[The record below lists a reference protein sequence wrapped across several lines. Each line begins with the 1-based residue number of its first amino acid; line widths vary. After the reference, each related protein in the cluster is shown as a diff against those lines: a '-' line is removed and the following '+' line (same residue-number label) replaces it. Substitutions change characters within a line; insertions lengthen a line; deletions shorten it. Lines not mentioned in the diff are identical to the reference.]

1 MEFKYRGL
9 RARLEHVDV
18 TDEEVTR
25 QLVRLQQQSQR
36 RTPVFDRPSQ
46 NGDELVLDYAGFAD
60 GQQFAGGTAEK
71 QTLVLGSGTFI
82 PGFEEQLVG
91 KNPGD
96 DVTVHVTF
104 PAQYH
109 APELAGK
116 DAEFRCHIHEIRTV
130 APYALDDT
138 FAKEVGECETMDE
151 MRQKM
156 RTSLEDYYAE
166 RAEME
171 LRERLLHQ
179 AAATMDFTPDPAEIS
194 KAVEEQ
200 LDTMSAQLAQ
210 KNLTLE
216 DYCKFTN
223 STLDQMREDARPGA
237 EQAVRIKALVRKV
250 AQLEDLHAAEEDVA
264 QALSEICR
272 ANHMT
277 MEELQP
283 YYDDAFAAAVDELG
297 AWIGKNGHSLIYGG
311 SETGL
316 MGRLALSALAA
327 GAEVTGVEP
336 RFFVEQEVQ
345 CDQLTRLIVTED
357 MPQRKAKMIELGQ
370 AFIAMPGGTGT
381 LEEISEVMSLVS
393 LKKLNTP
400 CILYNLDGYYD
411 SLKALLS
418 RMIAAGLS
426 TPERQKGIYFAR
438 SLAEIEEI
446 LARD

>member
-46 NGDELVLDYAGFAD
+46 NGDELVLDYAGFAG

-283 YYDDAFAAAVDELG
+283 YYDDAFAAAVEYSILL
-297 AWIGKNGHSLIYGG
+297 AKVTKLIR
-311 SETGL
+311 TNAVL
-316 MGRLALSALAA
+316 
-327 GAEVTGVEP
+327 
-336 RFFVEQEVQ
+336 
-345 CDQLTRLIVTED
+345 ED
-357 MPQRKAKMIELGQ
+357 
-370 AFIAMPGGTGT
+370 
-381 LEEISEVMSLVS
+381 
-393 LKKLNTP
+393 
-400 CILYNLDGYYD
+400 
-411 SLKALLS
+411 
-418 RMIAAGLS
+418 
-426 TPERQKGIYFAR
+426 
-438 SLAEIEEI
+438 
-446 LARD
+446 

>member
-60 GQQFAGGTAEK
+60 GQQFAGGTAEN

-116 DAEFRCHIHEIRTV
+116 DAEFRCRIHEIRTV

-283 YYDDAFAAAVDELG
+283 YYDDAFAAAVEYSILL
-297 AWIGKNGHSLIYGG
+297 AKVTKLIR
-311 SETGL
+311 T
-316 MGRLALSALAA
+316 SAVL
-327 GAEVTGVEP
+327 
-336 RFFVEQEVQ
+336 
-345 CDQLTRLIVTED
+345 ED
-357 MPQRKAKMIELGQ
+357 
-370 AFIAMPGGTGT
+370 
-381 LEEISEVMSLVS
+381 
-393 LKKLNTP
+393 
-400 CILYNLDGYYD
+400 
-411 SLKALLS
+411 
-418 RMIAAGLS
+418 
-426 TPERQKGIYFAR
+426 
-438 SLAEIEEI
+438 
-446 LARD
+446 

>member
-18 TDEEVTR
+18 TDEEVSR

-60 GQQFAGGTAEK
+60 GKQFAGGTAEK

-104 PAQYH
+104 PVAYH

-250 AQLEDLHAAEEDVA
+250 AQLEDLHADEEDVA

-283 YYDDAFAAAVDELG
+283 YYDDAFAAAVEYSILL
-297 AWIGKNGHSLIYGG
+297 AKVTKLI
-311 SETGL
+311 
-316 MGRLALSALAA
+316 RVSAVL
-327 GAEVTGVEP
+327 
-336 RFFVEQEVQ
+336 
-345 CDQLTRLIVTED
+345 ED
-357 MPQRKAKMIELGQ
+357 
-370 AFIAMPGGTGT
+370 
-381 LEEISEVMSLVS
+381 
-393 LKKLNTP
+393 
-400 CILYNLDGYYD
+400 
-411 SLKALLS
+411 
-418 RMIAAGLS
+418 
-426 TPERQKGIYFAR
+426 
-438 SLAEIEEI
+438 
-446 LARD
+446 

>member
-60 GQQFAGGTAEK
+60 GQQFASGTAEK

-91 KNPGD
+91 KDPGD

-179 AAATMDFTPDPAEIS
+179 AAASMDFTPDPAEIS

-283 YYDDAFAAAVDELG
+283 YYDDAFAAAVEYSILL
-297 AWIGKNGHSLIYGG
+297 AKVTKLIR
-311 SETGL
+311 TNAVL
-316 MGRLALSALAA
+316 
-327 GAEVTGVEP
+327 
-336 RFFVEQEVQ
+336 
-345 CDQLTRLIVTED
+345 ED
-357 MPQRKAKMIELGQ
+357 
-370 AFIAMPGGTGT
+370 
-381 LEEISEVMSLVS
+381 
-393 LKKLNTP
+393 
-400 CILYNLDGYYD
+400 
-411 SLKALLS
+411 
-418 RMIAAGLS
+418 
-426 TPERQKGIYFAR
+426 
-438 SLAEIEEI
+438 
-446 LARD
+446 

>member
-1 MEFKYRGL
+1 MAFQYLGL
-9 RARLEHVDV
+9 RAKLEHVDV
-18 TDEEVTR
+18 TDEEVNR

-46 NGDELVLDYAGFAD
+46 NGDELVLDYAGFVD
-60 GQQFAGGTAEK
+60 GKQFDGGTAQK

-91 KNPGD
+91 KDPGD

-283 YYDDAFAAAVDELG
+283 YYDDAFAAAVEYSILL
-297 AWIGKNGHSLIYGG
+297 AKVTKLIR
-311 SETGL
+311 T
-316 MGRLALSALAA
+316 SAVL
-327 GAEVTGVEP
+327 
-336 RFFVEQEVQ
+336 
-345 CDQLTRLIVTED
+345 ED
-357 MPQRKAKMIELGQ
+357 
-370 AFIAMPGGTGT
+370 
-381 LEEISEVMSLVS
+381 
-393 LKKLNTP
+393 
-400 CILYNLDGYYD
+400 
-411 SLKALLS
+411 
-418 RMIAAGLS
+418 
-426 TPERQKGIYFAR
+426 
-438 SLAEIEEI
+438 
-446 LARD
+446 

>member
-60 GQQFAGGTAEK
+60 DQQFAGGTAEK

-171 LRERLLHQ
+171 LRERLLRQ

-283 YYDDAFAAAVDELG
+283 YYDDAFAAAVEYSILL
-297 AWIGKNGHSLIYGG
+297 AKVTKLIR
-311 SETGL
+311 T
-316 MGRLALSALAA
+316 SAVL
-327 GAEVTGVEP
+327 
-336 RFFVEQEVQ
+336 
-345 CDQLTRLIVTED
+345 ED
-357 MPQRKAKMIELGQ
+357 
-370 AFIAMPGGTGT
+370 
-381 LEEISEVMSLVS
+381 
-393 LKKLNTP
+393 
-400 CILYNLDGYYD
+400 
-411 SLKALLS
+411 
-418 RMIAAGLS
+418 
-426 TPERQKGIYFAR
+426 
-438 SLAEIEEI
+438 
-446 LARD
+446 

>member
-60 GQQFAGGTAEK
+60 GKQFAGGTAEK

-82 PGFEEQLVG
+82 PGFEEQLIG

-179 AAATMDFTPDPAEIS
+179 AAATMDFTPDPAEVS

-250 AQLEDLHAAEEDVA
+250 TQLEDLHAAEEDVA

-283 YYDDAFAAAVDELG
+283 YYDDAFAAAVEYSILL
-297 AWIGKNGHSLIYGG
+297 AKVTKLIR
-311 SETGL
+311 TT
-316 MGRLALSALAA
+316 A
-327 GAEVTGVEP
+327 V
-336 RFFVEQEVQ
+336 
-345 CDQLTRLIVTED
+345 
-357 MPQRKAKMIELGQ
+357 
-370 AFIAMPGGTGT
+370 
-381 LEEISEVMSLVS
+381 LE
-393 LKKLNTP
+393 N
-400 CILYNLDGYYD
+400 
-411 SLKALLS
+411 
-418 RMIAAGLS
+418 
-426 TPERQKGIYFAR
+426 
-438 SLAEIEEI
+438 
-446 LARD
+446 

>member
-71 QTLVLGSGTFI
+71 QTLALGSGTFI

-250 AQLEDLHAAEEDVA
+250 AQLEDLHAAED
-264 QALSEICR
+264 AL
-272 ANHMT
+272 
-277 MEELQP
+277 EEL
-283 YYDDAFAAAVDELG
+283 
-297 AWIGKNGHSLIYGG
+297 
-311 SETGL
+311 
-316 MGRLALSALAA
+316 
-327 GAEVTGVEP
+327 
-336 RFFVEQEVQ
+336 EQ
-345 CDQLTRLIVTED
+345 
-357 MPQRKAKMIELGQ
+357 A
-370 AFIAMPGGTGT
+370 
-381 LEEISEVMSLVS
+381 
-393 LKKLNTP
+393 TP
-400 CILYNLDGYYD
+400 T
-411 SLKALLS
+411 A
-418 RMIAAGLS
+418 
-426 TPERQKGIYFAR
+426 
-438 SLAEIEEI
+438 
-446 LARD
+446 

>member
-60 GQQFAGGTAEK
+60 GQQFAGGTAEN

-91 KNPGD
+91 KDPGD

-237 EQAVRIKALVRKV
+237 EQAVRIKSLVRKV

-283 YYDDAFAAAVDELG
+283 YYDDAFAAAVEYSILL
-297 AWIGKNGHSLIYGG
+297 AKVTKLIR
-311 SETGL
+311 T
-316 MGRLALSALAA
+316 SAVL
-327 GAEVTGVEP
+327 
-336 RFFVEQEVQ
+336 
-345 CDQLTRLIVTED
+345 ED
-357 MPQRKAKMIELGQ
+357 
-370 AFIAMPGGTGT
+370 
-381 LEEISEVMSLVS
+381 
-393 LKKLNTP
+393 
-400 CILYNLDGYYD
+400 
-411 SLKALLS
+411 
-418 RMIAAGLS
+418 
-426 TPERQKGIYFAR
+426 
-438 SLAEIEEI
+438 
-446 LARD
+446 

>member
-18 TDEEVTR
+18 TDEEVSR

-60 GQQFAGGTAEK
+60 GKQFAGGTAEK

-104 PAQYH
+104 PVAYH

-138 FAKEVGECETMDE
+138 FAREVGECETMDE

-216 DYCKFTN
+216 DYCRFTN

-250 AQLEDLHAAEEDVA
+250 AQLEDLHADEEDVA

-283 YYDDAFAAAVDELG
+283 YYDDAFAAAVEYSILL
-297 AWIGKNGHSLIYGG
+297 AKVTKLI
-311 SETGL
+311 
-316 MGRLALSALAA
+316 RVSAVL
-327 GAEVTGVEP
+327 
-336 RFFVEQEVQ
+336 
-345 CDQLTRLIVTED
+345 ED
-357 MPQRKAKMIELGQ
+357 
-370 AFIAMPGGTGT
+370 
-381 LEEISEVMSLVS
+381 
-393 LKKLNTP
+393 
-400 CILYNLDGYYD
+400 
-411 SLKALLS
+411 
-418 RMIAAGLS
+418 
-426 TPERQKGIYFAR
+426 
-438 SLAEIEEI
+438 
-446 LARD
+446 

>member
-60 GQQFAGGTAEK
+60 GKQFAGGTAEK

-283 YYDDAFAAAVDELG
+283 YYDDAFAAAVEYSILL
-297 AWIGKNGHSLIYGG
+297 AKVTKLIRVNAV
-311 SETGL
+311 L
-316 MGRLALSALAA
+316 
-327 GAEVTGVEP
+327 
-336 RFFVEQEVQ
+336 
-345 CDQLTRLIVTED
+345 ED
-357 MPQRKAKMIELGQ
+357 
-370 AFIAMPGGTGT
+370 
-381 LEEISEVMSLVS
+381 
-393 LKKLNTP
+393 
-400 CILYNLDGYYD
+400 
-411 SLKALLS
+411 
-418 RMIAAGLS
+418 
-426 TPERQKGIYFAR
+426 
-438 SLAEIEEI
+438 
-446 LARD
+446 

>member
-18 TDEEVTR
+18 TDEEVSR
-25 QLVRLQQQSQR
+25 QLVRLHQQSQR

-60 GQQFAGGTAEK
+60 GKQFAGGTAEK

-104 PAQYH
+104 PVAYH

-250 AQLEDLHAAEEDVA
+250 AQLEDLHADEEDVA

-283 YYDDAFAAAVDELG
+283 YYDDAFAAAVEYSILL
-297 AWIGKNGHSLIYGG
+297 AKVTKLI
-311 SETGL
+311 
-316 MGRLALSALAA
+316 RVSAVL
-327 GAEVTGVEP
+327 
-336 RFFVEQEVQ
+336 
-345 CDQLTRLIVTED
+345 ED
-357 MPQRKAKMIELGQ
+357 
-370 AFIAMPGGTGT
+370 
-381 LEEISEVMSLVS
+381 
-393 LKKLNTP
+393 
-400 CILYNLDGYYD
+400 
-411 SLKALLS
+411 
-418 RMIAAGLS
+418 
-426 TPERQKGIYFAR
+426 
-438 SLAEIEEI
+438 
-446 LARD
+446 

>member
-25 QLVRLQQQSQR
+25 QLVRLQQSQR

-60 GQQFAGGTAEK
+60 GQQFAGGTTEK

-91 KNPGD
+91 KDPGD

-283 YYDDAFAAAVDELG
+283 YYDDAFAAAVEYSILL
-297 AWIGKNGHSLIYGG
+297 AKVTKLIR
-311 SETGL
+311 TNAVL
-316 MGRLALSALAA
+316 
-327 GAEVTGVEP
+327 
-336 RFFVEQEVQ
+336 
-345 CDQLTRLIVTED
+345 ED
-357 MPQRKAKMIELGQ
+357 
-370 AFIAMPGGTGT
+370 
-381 LEEISEVMSLVS
+381 
-393 LKKLNTP
+393 
-400 CILYNLDGYYD
+400 
-411 SLKALLS
+411 
-418 RMIAAGLS
+418 
-426 TPERQKGIYFAR
+426 
-438 SLAEIEEI
+438 
-446 LARD
+446 

>member
-60 GQQFAGGTAEK
+60 GKQFAGGTAEK

-283 YYDDAFAAAVDELG
+283 YYDDAFAAAVEYSILL
-297 AWIGKNGHSLIYGG
+297 AKVTKLIR
-311 SETGL
+311 TT
-316 MGRLALSALAA
+316 A
-327 GAEVTGVEP
+327 V
-336 RFFVEQEVQ
+336 
-345 CDQLTRLIVTED
+345 
-357 MPQRKAKMIELGQ
+357 
-370 AFIAMPGGTGT
+370 
-381 LEEISEVMSLVS
+381 LE
-393 LKKLNTP
+393 N
-400 CILYNLDGYYD
+400 
-411 SLKALLS
+411 
-418 RMIAAGLS
+418 
-426 TPERQKGIYFAR
+426 
-438 SLAEIEEI
+438 
-446 LARD
+446 

>member
-46 NGDELVLDYAGFAD
+46 NGDELVLDYAGLAD

-171 LRERLLHQ
+171 LRERLLRQ

-283 YYDDAFAAAVDELG
+283 YYDDAFAAAVEYSILL
-297 AWIGKNGHSLIYGG
+297 AKVTKLIR
-311 SETGL
+311 T
-316 MGRLALSALAA
+316 SAVL
-327 GAEVTGVEP
+327 
-336 RFFVEQEVQ
+336 
-345 CDQLTRLIVTED
+345 ED
-357 MPQRKAKMIELGQ
+357 
-370 AFIAMPGGTGT
+370 
-381 LEEISEVMSLVS
+381 
-393 LKKLNTP
+393 
-400 CILYNLDGYYD
+400 
-411 SLKALLS
+411 
-418 RMIAAGLS
+418 
-426 TPERQKGIYFAR
+426 
-438 SLAEIEEI
+438 
-446 LARD
+446 